1 VKRRSAA
8 LCLVV
13 LLAWA
18 APVLAQRSAKEAPP
32 DRRPFII
39 AEIVA
44 GAKAA
49 VDKKIPTPFALQIG
63 QGNRQ
68 LIAAYLMAAHS
79 ERAVYA
85 ALLKALEASR
95 VDKQIGSPPNANG
108 GTSLAMK
115 GLAPRIFGFAVERGA
130 LTEDISGTTVTFRA
144 SPVGLLKALQG
155 SSLIDLNDDYIRS
168 SGQRLWGRFSVAATF
183 DVSRGTQP
191 GVFTGSD
198 QQLAS
203 WAARVTL
210 INRRDPASPEYAAQ
224 WQALVQMSD
233 STTRYR
239 TSVRTLNDALGQWTA
254 YTQWENDLT
263 AVVESTIEKKPLTT
277 SGDVD
282 AAVAA
287 YSALLT
293 DRLKKLETLPM
304 PADVTTALDAYAAE
318 LGRVQSSIEQIYA
331 FAAKGPLVTFDS
343 TTTRDQALPDLYT
356 WTGVFEAALGASRK
370 TDLTVNGS
378 VSTYTSTPTGAAQ
391 AMKSINLVAQLER
404 PLGNGMPAP
413 ILTFA
418 VRYSYLPNDTVSST
432 GEELVGVGTALQ
444 GHVASFQGKVTIP
457 IKDSGAKV
465 PISVTAANRTEL
477 IQEKNVR
484 GSIGITFDM
493 DTFMSALTSFVR

>member
-1 VKRRSAA
+1 MKRRSAA

-13 LLAWA
+13 LLASA

-32 DRRPFII
+32 DRRPSVI
-39 AEIVA
+39 ADIVA
-44 GAKAA
+44 GARAA
-49 VDKKIPTPFALQIG
+49 AGKVPTPFTLQIG

-79 ERAVYA
+79 ERAAYA
-85 ALLKALEASR
+85 TLLKALEASR

-130 LTEDISGTTVTFRA
+130 LTQDISGTTVTFRA

-168 SGQRLWGRFSVAATF
+168 SGQRLWGRFSLAATF

-224 WQALVQMSD
+224 WGALVQMSD
-233 STTRYR
+233 SATRYR
-239 TSVRTLNDALGQWTA
+239 TSVRMLNDALGQWGA

-263 AVVESTIEKKPLTT
+263 AVVESTIEKKPLTG

-331 FAAKGPLVTFDS
+331 LAAKGPLVTFDS
-343 TTTRDQALPDLYT
+343 TATRDEALPDLYT
-356 WTGVFEAALGASRK
+356 WTGVFEAGLGASRK

-378 VSTYTSTPTGAAQ
+378 VSTYTSTPIGAAQ

-413 ILTFA
+413 ILTVA

-432 GEELVGVGTALQ
+432 GGELVGVGTALQ
-444 GHVASFQGKVTIP
+444 GHVASFQGKITIP